1 VFRFVQATPDQEIF
15 SVHNLYRVEH
25 CTIITYS
32 TIVYI
37 YIYVQQIIEV
47 RIPGGLPEKE
57 ARCKEEDLETAVVCL
72 DK

>member
-1 VFRFVQATPDQEIF
+1 
-15 SVHNLYRVEH
+15 VH
-25 CTIITYS
+25 
-32 TIVYI
+32 I